1 MYGNSSF
8 LPIFLHGIHISLL
21 GDVAYAL
28 IINKHF
34 EISKRGQYLIWWIRK
49 HQVKSIVLI
58 SCRHFFHSYFLGFFL
73 AVEVV
78 GCASSVA
85 ASASTAISSFSSTS
99 DPREVPLL
107 LLFTVAKSSSS
118 ESDSLSSTSDKFPSG
133 GRLILKLLQRSSTR
147 EQYREISSE
156 RIRNNRSIC

>member
-8 LPIFLHGIHISLL
+8 HISLL

-85 ASASTAISSFSSTS
+85 ASASTTISSFSSTS
-99 DPREVPLL
+99 DSREVP